1 MEEINLKSLLNYYL
15 ERVKLIAICTLIF
28 FLVGIVYTAI
38 NRPKYISESVITV
51 TGDLNTA
58 KNQSTSYANQVTNN
72 TVLQTVISDLDLK
85 TSVKTLKNNITATSE
100 TTSDSIYITV
110 ENSNSKKAM
119 DINANLNRVFI
130 NYIQSIYGNDKLKI
144 SSEATITGG
153 GVVKKYAKQVMMV
166 TLVGAILG
174 VIYIFIKFYFDN
186 SIKSEDDIKSLKLDI
201 FGVILSDITEESYKN
216 VIDNIT
222 TKTIGKDNKVLLFT
236 TTDEESDKNLIIFT
250 LASMYSDLDKK
261 VLIIDADLKEDNQA
275 TIFDVKAKSGYTD
288 IINAKTLKIDSSIT
302 KTKNKKIDLI
312 TNGSKTLNPVEILSS
327 TKNEKVLNDLK
338 SKYDVI
344 LISTPPVIGTNGTLE
359 LSKYTD
365 LNILVATHEKTLL
378 NDVKESIDNYTNN
391 ELKLNGIIINDVDTK
406 INNYSKYYTKNY
418 FNK

>member
-28 FLVGIVYTAI
+28 FLVGVVYTAI

-201 FGVILSDITEESYKN
+201 FGVIPSDITEESYKN

-222 TKTIGKDNKVLLFT
+222 TKSIGKDNKVLLFT
-236 TTDEESDKNLIIFT
+236 TIDEESDKNLIIFT

-344 LISTPPVIGTNGTLE
+344 LISTPPVISTNGTLE

>member
-28 FLVGIVYTAI
+28 FLVGVVYTAI

-201 FGVILSDITEESYKN
+201 FGVIPSDITEESYKN

-222 TKTIGKDNKVLLFT
+222 TKSIGKDNKVLLFT
-236 TTDEESDKNLIIFT
+236 TIDEESDKNLIIFT

-344 LISTPPVIGTNGTLE
+344 LISTPPVISTNGTLE

-391 ELKLNGIIINDVDTK
+391 ELKLNGIIINDVNTK